1 MTRPIFI
8 LVALVLAGC
17 ATAPPPRVVVP
28 DRPALDSELTKPCKV
43 PPATEAELSTFDGR
57 DGYLM
62 HKVLPALV
70 RCAQRHAGVVEACMR
85 PGLEK

>member
-1 MTRPIFI
+1 MTRSTLI
-8 LVALVLAGC
+8 LAALVLAGC
-17 ATAPPPRVVVP
+17 ATAPPPRVVVA
-28 DRPALDSELTKPCKV
+28 DRPALDSELIKLCEV
-43 PPATEAELSTFDGR
+43 PPATDAELSTYDGR

-85 PGLEK
+85 PGSAP